1 MGKIDKIKESLST
14 LRALIAIFVAL
25 IAAITG
31 SLVNLYRLHE
41 IDDLFWIGIVFDV
54 LMFVVLAFIF
64 IRIHRLTDEIGE
76 L

>member
-41 IDDLFWIGIVFDV
+41 VDDLFWIGIVFDV

>member
-31 SLVNLYRLHE
+31 SLVNLYRSHE

-54 LMFVVLAFIF
+54 LMLLVLPFIF